1 MQWEWVDMKAQLT
14 ESLLVQKAGEPDP
27 TERSVSEHLYMLPR
41 NDHAQSLKSEGTGDS
56 P

>member
-1 MQWEWVDMKAQLT
+1 MQWKQVGMKAQLT
-14 ESLLVQKAGEPDP
+14 ETLFVQKAGEPDP
-27 TERSVSEHLYMLPR
+27 IDRSISEHLYMMPR